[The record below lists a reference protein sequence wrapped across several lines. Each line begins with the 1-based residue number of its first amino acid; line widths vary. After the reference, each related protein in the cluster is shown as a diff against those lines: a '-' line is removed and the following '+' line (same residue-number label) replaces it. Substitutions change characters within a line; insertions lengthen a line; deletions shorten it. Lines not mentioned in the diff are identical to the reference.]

1 MNSAILSSFGINEKA
16 ARIYLTALALGS
28 ASVALIAQKSGL
40 KRPTVYLYIDEL
52 LERGFLEK
60 AAVGKRQY
68 YRAADPETLIA
79 RMRKNMAELETALP
93 KLAALRTT
101 SSGKPQITILE
112 GKAGIERIYEEV
124 VQAQS
129 FCAWSNLVAVE
140 KLFPHASLNI
150 AEKIKERGITVR
162 EIIADTKE
170 ARRIARS
177 FSRIGGATYRVRVAD
192 GELLHNDNMLYGNV
206 CAMFRLHEF
215 NLFVVRIEDQTIAD
229 TMRVLF
235 NLAWRTAKSLSATAF
250 STKSV
255 ATG

>member
-1 MNSAILSSFGINEKA
+1 MENDLFSSMASFGLNEKA
-16 ARIYLTALALGS
+16 AKIYLAALPFGTV
-28 ASVALIAQKSGL
+28 SVAQIAQKSGL

-52 LERGFLEK
+52 LKRGLMEK
-60 AAVGKRQY
+60 SAVGKRQY
-68 YRAADPETLIA
+68 YRATDIEALL
-79 RMRKNMAELETALP
+79 RRVRNSLAELETVLP
-93 KLAALRTT
+93 ELAALRAT
-101 SSGKPQITILE
+101 STGKPQVVILE
-112 GKAGIERIYEEV
+112 GEVGIERIYEEV

-129 FCAWSNLVAVE
+129 FCAWSNLVTVE

-150 AEKIKERGITVR
+150 AEKIKERGITGR

-177 FSRIGGATYRVRVAD
+177 FLRIAGATYRVRVAD
-192 GELLHNDNMLYGNV
+192 SELIHNDNMLYGNV

-235 NLAWRTAKSLSATAF
+235 DMAWRAASAKH
-250 STKSV
+250 
-255 ATG
+255 